1 MNVYLFATVLGLL
14 GLVLMAVLGG
24 LHGTGGGGAHG
35 HAGHTPGYSGAGTA
49 HHGHTDFKDLHH
61 RAGHGH
67 GAPAGGGA
75 WLLTLASPRVLFSLA
90 LGFGLTGLLL
100 THVLPGVLLPAAAVL
115 GAVLFEALLIRPY
128 WSFLLRFESRPALT
142 LASVSGG
149 PAQAATDFDTRGAG
163 LITFELNG
171 ETRQMLAHLRPVVPQ
186 TSNASGPVR
195 RGEALTI
202 ESIDEPTN
210 RCTVRRT

>member
-14 GLVLMAVLGG
+14 GLVLMAVLGS
-24 LHGTGGGGAHG
+24 LHGAASGHAHG
-35 HAGHTPGYSGAGTA
+35 HAGHAPGQSGAHSETGAA
-49 HHGHTDFKDLHH
+49 HHGPGAVRDLHH
-61 RAGHGH
+61 GAGHS
-67 GAPAGGGA
+67 PASGSSG
-75 WLLTLASPRVLFSLA
+75 WLLTLASPRALFSLA

-100 THVLPGVLLPAAAVL
+100 THVLPAVLLLAAAAL

-149 PAQAATDFDTRGAG
+149 PAQAATDFDARGAG

-171 ETRQMLAHLRPVVPQ
+171 ETRQMLAHLDAPAPAAGV
-186 TSNASGPVR
+186 SVR

-202 ESIDEPTN
+202 ESIDERAN
-210 RCTVRRT
+210 RCTVRRN